1 MEKGIKK
8 STLTKTKKVDVE
20 TRKGGKYSYRYTE
33 LADINDYI
41 DSIGERYY
49 QIIQKVDGDEYIF
62 TKRIG
67 ENAPK
72 ELLQGCKI
80 LTAPVSSEYSNP
92 AQEQGSAL
100 TYARRYSLLMAYGLA
115 TEDDDANSLNKLKEQ
130 EINTKEEAEKIVI
143 NFGTKHNGETL
154 KEINENDKNYV
165 QWLAE
170 NSRDETIK
178 QASSLILE
186 DAGKLPN
193 VKLLNEFQELLIRTE
208 SDLPSILEFYK
219 VKDTT
224 ELNDAQLTQAIAH
237 MSKKIKPE
245 EMKEVF

>member
-1 MEKGIKK
+1 MEKEIKK
-8 STLTKTKKVDVE
+8 STIAKTKKVDVE

-115 TEDDDANSLNKLKEQ
+115 TEDDDAQSLSKPK
-130 EINTKEEAEKIVI
+130 IATKEEAEKIVI

-193 VKLLNEFQELLIRTE
+193 VKLLTEFQELLIRTE

-219 VKDTT
+219 VKDST
-224 ELNDAQLTQAIAH
+224 ELNDSQLTQAIAH

-245 EMKEVF
+245 EMK